1 MTKEPDAYEGD
12 TCPEC
17 GEGKIIGTMENG
29 CFRMKCDNCG
39 ATYNDRGMRVA
50 LDNATAGY

>member
-1 MTKEPDAYEGD
+1 MTKEPDVYEGD

-17 GEGKIIGTMENG
+17 GDGKIIGTMRDNY
-29 CFRMKCDNCG
+29 FTMKCDNCG